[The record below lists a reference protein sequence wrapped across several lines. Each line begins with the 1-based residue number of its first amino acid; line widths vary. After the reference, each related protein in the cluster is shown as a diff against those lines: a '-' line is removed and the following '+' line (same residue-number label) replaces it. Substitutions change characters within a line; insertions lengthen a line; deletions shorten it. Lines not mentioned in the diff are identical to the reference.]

1 LVKRLLITTAL
12 EETWPGNPSVPVLFI
27 GEWCRLYSRK
37 ERWSKMDALVAPYHW
52 DDRKKLHQDYLYLA
66 ELYENLL
73 SELAVKLNTVHEVD
87 HSVRY
92 WRIIVGP
99 WLGYFMQM
107 VYDRWFMLREAIQKH
122 EIIEVRCIQRT
133 ADLCIPKDME
143 ELVSIMVDDTW
154 NETIYSQL
162 LEFFKIPVEHVQ
174 QGKKTPIV
182 PIRPSIVN
190 SARKLKRVLM
200 RGINFVSGPLC
211 RQNEHFFI
219 SSYLP
224 IWQDFRLQLKLGQVP
239 KKWSSVPIPTTLV
252 DPIARQWQW
261 RENVNE
267 NDFSGIVR
275 SMIPRHI
282 PTAYLEGYKN
292 VVGLTQKMSW
302 PSQPKS
308 IFTSNS
314 HFSSDFF
321 KVWAAAKVE
330 SGTPL
335 VIGQHG
341 GSYGMALWS
350 FTEDHQIA
358 ISDQF
363 LTWGWSDSSDKKVV
377 PVGNIKNFHKR
388 SAWDKSGNALL
399 VGMTMP
405 RTSYTIYSVPVAA
418 GQWQSYFEDQCR
430 FMRVLP
436 LALRDQLLVR
446 LYSQDYGHGQKERW
460 HNSFPNIR
468 LEHGAASMDSLIK
481 QCRLYISTYNATTYL
496 ESMSLNIPTLIFWN
510 PKHWELRDSAIPYFE
525 KLKSAGIFHETPE
538 SAAQQMISIW
548 DDVAVWWESEVVQ
561 SVRYEFCDRYAR
573 LPKKP
578 ISIMSRIFR
587 AAAAA
592 PVSCGARQKPV
603 RPFSLAQ

>member
-1 LVKRLLITTAL
+1 
-12 EETWPGNPSVPVLFI
+12 
-27 GEWCRLYSRK
+27 
-37 ERWSKMDALVAPYHW
+37 MDALVAPYHW
-52 DDRKKLHQDYLYLA
+52 DDRKKLHQDFLMLTKLYEDLLA
-66 ELYENLL
+66 EL
-73 SELAVKLNTVHEVD
+73 ADKLNAVHRVN
-87 HSVRY
+87 HAVRY

-99 WLGYFMQM
+99 WLGYFVQM

-122 EIIEVRCIQRT
+122 EIVGVRCIKKN
-133 ADLCIPKDME
+133 ADSWVPTDME
-143 ELVSIMVDDTW
+143 ELESIMVDDTW
-154 NETIYSQL
+154 NEKIYGQL
-162 LEFFKIPVEHVQ
+162 LEFFKIPIELVQ
-174 QGKKTPIV
+174 QEKKTLIAPIK
-182 PIRPSIVN
+182 PPMT
-190 SARKLKRVLM
+190 ARTHKLKCVLM
-200 RGINFVSGPLC
+200 RGINFVSGALC

-224 IWQDFRLQLKLGQVP
+224 IRQDFWLQLKLGQVP
-239 KKWSSVPIPTTLV
+239 KKWCSVPIPSTPV
-252 DPIARQWQW
+252 DLIARQWQL
-261 RENVNE
+261 RENINE

-275 SMIPRHI
+275 AMIPRHI

-314 HFSSDFF
+314 HFSTDFF

-350 FTEDHQIA
+350 FTEDHQLA
-358 ISDQF
+358 ISDRF

-388 SAWDKSGNALL
+388 SAWDKSGTALL

-418 GQWQSYFEDQCR
+418 GQWQSYFEEQCR
-430 FMRVLP
+430 FVEALP
-436 LALRDQLLVR
+436 LDLRDQVLVR

-460 HNSFPNIR
+460 KNSFPNIR
-468 LEHGAASMDSLIK
+468 LDHGAAPMDSLIR

-510 PKHWELRDSAIPYFE
+510 PKHWEVRNSAIPYFE
-525 KLKSAGIFHETPE
+525 KLKSVGIFHETPE
-538 SAAQQMISIW
+538 GAAQQMISIW
-548 DDVAVWWESEVVQ
+548 DDVMSWWKSEVVQ
-561 SVRYEFCDRYAR
+561 SVRHEFCDRYAR

>member
-1 LVKRLLITTAL
+1 M
-12 EETWPGNPSVPVLFI
+12 PVLFI

-52 DDRKKLHQDYLYLA
+52 DDRKKLHQDFLMLTKLYEDLLA
-66 ELYENLL
+66 EL
-73 SELAVKLNTVHEVD
+73 ADKLNAVHRVN
-87 HSVRY
+87 HAVRY

-99 WLGYFMQM
+99 WLGYFVQM
-107 VYDRWFMLREAIQKH
+107 VYDRWFMLREAIQKQ
-122 EIIEVRCIQRT
+122 ELVGVRCIKKT
-133 ADLCIPKDME
+133 ADSWVPTDME
-143 ELVSIMVDDTW
+143 EFQGMMVDDPW
-154 NETIYSQL
+154 NEMIYSQL

-182 PIRPSIVN
+182 PIRPFIVD
-190 SARKLKRVLM
+190 SALKLKRVLM
-200 RGINFVSGPLC
+200 RGINFVSGALC
-211 RQNEHFFI
+211 RQNEHFSI

-224 IWQDFRLQLKLGQVP
+224 IWQDFWLQLRLGQVP
-239 KKWSSVPIPTTLV
+239 KKWCPVPIPITPV
-252 DPIARQWQW
+252 DPIARKWQW

-275 SMIPRHI
+275 SMIPRNI
-282 PTAYLEGYKN
+282 PTAYLEGYKK
-292 VVGLTQKMSW
+292 VVGLIENLPW
-302 PSQPKS
+302 PAQPKS
-308 IFTSNS
+308 VFTSNS
-314 HFSSDFF
+314 HFSDDVF
-321 KVWAAAKVE
+321 KTWAAEKAAA
-330 SGTPL
+330 GAPL

-341 GSYGMALWS
+341 GFYGMGRWG

-358 ISDQF
+358 IGDQF

-388 SAWDKSGNALL
+388 SAWDKSGTALL

-430 FMRVLP
+430 FIRALP
-436 LALRDQLLVR
+436 LVLRDQILVR
-446 LYSQDYGHGQKERW
+446 LYSQDFGHDQKSRW
-460 HNSFPNIR
+460 KNHFPNIHV
-468 LEHGAASMDSLIK
+468 EDGFTSMSSLIK
-481 QCRLYISTYNATTYL
+481 QTRIYISTYNATTYL
-496 ESMSLNIPTLIFWN
+496 ESMFLNIPTIIFWN

-538 SAAQQMISIW
+538 GAAHQMTTIW
-548 DDVAVWWESEVVQ
+548 DDVSGWWESREVQ
-561 SVRYEFCDRYAR
+561 SVRHEFCDRYTR
-573 LPKKP
+573 LPEKP